1 MSYKLKEKE
10 LSFLKKRY
18 DSFLKVSKQIS
29 ELQRVINEKSIL
41 RHELDVILN
50 EYVGVLGLDPN
61 DSILDLESGQILSKK
76 EEEEKKLKKTEGKEK

>member
-18 DSFLKVSKQIS
+18 ESFVKVSRQIS
-29 ELQRVINEKSIL
+29 ELQQVINEKSIL

-50 EYVGVLGLDPN
+50 EYVGLLGLDPN
-61 DSILDLESGQILSKK
+61 DSILDLENGQVLSKK
-76 EEEEKKLKKTEGKEK
+76 EKEQKKEEVK

>member
-29 ELQRVINEKSIL
+29 ELQQVINEKSIL
-41 RHELDVILN
+41 RHELDIILN
-50 EYVGVLGLDPN
+50 EYVGVLGLDSN
-61 DSILDLESGQILSKK
+61 DSILDLENGQILSKK

>member
-29 ELQRVINEKSIL
+29 ELQQVINEKSIL

-50 EYVGVLGLDPN
+50 EYVGVLGLDSN
-61 DSILDLESGQILSKK
+61 DSILDLENGQILSKK

>member
-18 DSFLKVSKQIS
+18 DLFLKVSKQIS
-29 ELQRVINEKSIL
+29 ELQQVINEKGIL

>member
-29 ELQRVINEKSIL
+29 ELQQVINEKSIL

-61 DSILDLESGQILSKK
+61 DSMLDLENGQILSKK
-76 EEEEKKLKKTEGKEK
+76 EEEEKKSKKTGR